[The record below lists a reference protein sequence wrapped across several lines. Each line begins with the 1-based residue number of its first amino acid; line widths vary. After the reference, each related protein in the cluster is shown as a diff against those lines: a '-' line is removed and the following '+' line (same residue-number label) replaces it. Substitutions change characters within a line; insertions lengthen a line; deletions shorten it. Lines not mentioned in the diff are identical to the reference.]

1 MYVCVYLRF
10 ILVAVCLLVMSDTR
24 EEEKTVREGG
34 GREIME
40 NFVVHGNVMFG
51 IYFMLGW

>member
-1 MYVCVYLRF
+1 M
-10 ILVAVCLLVMSDTR
+10 
-24 EEEKTVREGG
+24 REGG

-40 NFVVHGNVMFG
+40 NSVVDGSVTFG